1 LKNETIFFKKK
12 IRLLHIA
19 PEQSFYRIFKKLK
32 NIKYTT
38 YDLNSPL
45 ASIKGDICNMPFMD
59 NSFDFLLCN
68 HVLEHI
74 KDDKKA
80 MSEIYRV
87 LNINGTAILQV
98 PLNQNSK
105 NTLEDNSITNKK
117 ERIEK
122 FGQYDH
128 VRLYGMD
135 YFERLKKV
143 GFEVEQI
150 KYSSNFNKKDIKKFG
165 IIEDEIIPLCKKLI
179 KN

>member
-1 LKNETIFFKKK
+1 
-12 IRLLHIA
+12 
-19 PEQSFYRIFKKLK
+19 
-32 NIKYTT
+32 
-38 YDLNSPL
+38 
-45 ASIKGDICNMPFMD
+45 MPFKD

-74 KDDKKA
+74 EDDHKA

-87 LNINGTAILQV
+87 LNIGGNAILQV

-105 NTLEDNSITNKK
+105 NTLEDNSITDKK

-143 GFEVEQI
+143 GFELEQI
-150 KYSSNFNKKDIKKFG
+150 KYASNYNKKDIKKFG
-165 IIEDEIIPLCKKLI
+165 IIENEIIPLCKKLI